1 MAHSPTR
8 RERCGSRRR
17 ALRHARR
24 QRAERAR
31 DVHRR
36 DGARGCRKA
45 RVKRFSRRRAHAG
58 SAVMPHTSWGAW
70 WPPLHAVH
78 GGEGYDGESEITD
91 IAFLKRKR
99 DDAKGALR
107 ARGEPLARRSRC
119 KHREC
124 VSTSARMPNARSRGA
139 RTRADNPVH
148 PARREPARVE
158 ARDILK
164 YLRSRERGADA
175 SKPRM
180 QCVPRSRRP
189 TSVMSHHL
197 HPTRVFARK
206 KQTTTRAPLT
216 ETPNAPREMRDALQ
230 TRIPYVIK
238 VRTARGTRLPP
249 SLPPNPFLR
258 SRVRPPSRSF
268 ALRTSF
274 PRRDPNRDLP
284 EISPPGAR

>member
-1 MAHSPTR
+1 MRDERTR
-8 RERCGSRRR
+8 PGFCAIRRSSGRDDEQTIEQNCSASYQLTTADVQSRRR
-17 ALRHARR
+17 DAGWRIRRRAARGAAVVDERSATRVGACRARSRRSPARR
-24 QRAERAR
+24 RAR
-31 DVHRR
+31 VSESE
-36 DGARGCRKA
+36 G
-45 RVKRFSRRRAHAG
+45 KRFSRRRAHAE

-78 GGEGYDGESEITD
+78 GGEGYDGESEMTD

-158 ARDILK
+158 ARDVLK

-206 KQTTTRAPLT
+206 NKR
-216 ETPNAPREMRDALQ
+216 RH
-230 TRIPYVIK
+230 
-238 VRTARGTRLPP
+238 ARP
-249 SLPPNPFLR
+249 
-258 SRVRPPSRSF
+258 
-268 ALRTSF
+268 
-274 PRRDPNRDLP
+274 
-284 EISPPGAR
+284 

>member
-1 MAHSPTR
+1 
-8 RERCGSRRR
+8 
-17 ALRHARR
+17 
-24 QRAERAR
+24 
-31 DVHRR
+31 
-36 DGARGCRKA
+36 
-45 RVKRFSRRRAHAG
+45 
-58 SAVMPHTSWGAW
+58 MPHTSWGAW

-78 GGEGYDGESEITD
+78 GGEGYDGESEMTD

-158 ARDILK
+158 ARDVLK

-206 KQTTTRAPLT
+206 NKR
-216 ETPNAPREMRDALQ
+216 RH
-230 TRIPYVIK
+230 
-238 VRTARGTRLPP
+238 ARP
-249 SLPPNPFLR
+249 
-258 SRVRPPSRSF
+258 
-268 ALRTSF
+268 
-274 PRRDPNRDLP
+274 
-284 EISPPGAR
+284 